1 MKSQAE
7 KIGPRRLPGLRVIN
21 SGLQFPPLWLTHHDL
36 PLPMPRF
43 HLHPLTLNKM
53 ELTISDSLSSYCDY
67 VRMKQTVNME
77 MLVNPSIKKV
87 IKTNRLQQKEPISK
101 IGLKGNW
108 N

>member
-21 SGLQFPPLWLTHHDL
+21 SGLQFPPPWLTHHDL
-36 PLPMPRF
+36 PLPMPQV

-77 MLVNPSIKKV
+77 MLVNASIKKV
-87 IKTNRLQQKEPISK
+87 IKIHRLQQKEPISK
-101 IGLKGNW
+101 IGLNGNW
-108 N
+108 S

>member
-21 SGLQFPPLWLTHHDL
+21 SELEFPPPWLTHHDL
-36 PLPMPRF
+36 PLPMPQV

-53 ELTISDSLSSYCDY
+53 ELTISDSLSSFCDY

-77 MLVNPSIKKV
+77 MLVNASIKKV
-87 IKTNRLQQKEPISK
+87 IKIYRLQQKEPISK
-101 IGLKGNW
+101 IGLNGNW
-108 N
+108 S

>member
-21 SGLQFPPLWLTHHDL
+21 SGLQFPPPWLTHHDL
-36 PLPMPRF
+36 PLPMPQV
-43 HLHPLTLNKM
+43 HLHLLTLNKM

-77 MLVNPSIKKV
+77 MLVNASIKKV
-87 IKTNRLQQKEPISK
+87 IKIHRLQQKEPISK
-101 IGLKGNW
+101 IGLNGNW